1 MTTIIVLSVLFV
13 CLELFES
20 TWQKADTFYGVI
32 KNNYNIYEKNIFIY
46 FLFNPT
52 FFFSLYLSMQFNNY
66 GFLMSSIIVLKFLDI
81 SFRLLLMDKIQ
92 KNEDVS
98 YLIPIDIEYSML
110 LRYFNVLLYPMTF
123 ILTFI

>member
-32 KNNYNIYEKNIFIY
+32 KNNYNLYEKNIFIY

-52 FFFSLYLSMQFNNY
+52 FFFSLYLSIQFNNY

-81 SFRLLLMDKIQ
+81 SFRLLLMKKIQ
-92 KNEDVS
+92 NNEDVS

-110 LRYFNVLLYPMTF
+110 LRYFNVALYPITF

>member
-81 SFRLLLMDKIQ
+81 SFRLLLMEKIQ

-98 YLIPIDIEYSML
+98 YLILIDIEYSML

>member
-32 KNNYNIYEKNIFIY
+32 KNNYNQYEKNIFIY

-52 FFFSLYLSMQFNNY
+52 FFFSLYLSIQFNNY

-81 SFRLLLMDKIQ
+81 SFRLLLMKKIQ
-92 KNEDVS
+92 NNEDVS

-110 LRYFNVLLYPMTF
+110 LRYFNVALYPITF